1 METELEKNGNN
12 SVLEHG
18 KLIKV
23 FSLLAALC
31 IVIFYVG
38 RGLTDKLAGP
48 LATMGTSRAVW
59 AGRVSIASA

>member
-1 METELEKNGNN
+1 VKTELEKNKNN

-38 RGLTDKLAGP
+38 RGLTDKLAGLSLP
-48 LATMGTSRAVW
+48 WELDAPCGLGVCR
-59 AGRVSIASA
+59 